1 MYIRTQK
8 ELKLLL
14 TTNAYVVAPL
24 DKEVENLKIFIL
36 VFYSF
41 TSSFFDKK
49 YIVTFHSLGAFQ
61 RYQLYRVWLS
71 FSKVT
76 KVGKTCIMKT

>member
-8 ELKLLL
+8 ELQLLL

-61 RYQLYRVWLS
+61 RCQL
-71 FSKVT
+71 
-76 KVGKTCIMKT
+76 